1 MIISFIAIPGS
12 GKSTQIDKLIDSDR
26 LKDIISISIPSLYN
40 RRRFNIMQYLTE
52 QEKEVINDVKAES
65 TLSRK
70 QGFLAPIVLDEIMF
84 RLALRLNGMGKTV
97 VIDGGPRGV
106 SQAELF
112 LKMIGQDNLEM
123 YKIVELYFEN
133 NESEQSRDRQ
143 YVRTVSNKN
152 LSIADAISKII
163 KIPNKISVYLND
175 TRPGVR
181 YMEKRGIKVGRFEA
195 TDTVENIH
203 SGILDFLLS

>member
-12 GKSTQIDKLIDSDR
+12 GKSTQIDKLIDSDK

-40 RRRFNIMQYLTE
+40 RRRFDIMQYLTE
-52 QEKEVINDVKAES
+52 KEKEVINDVKTES
-65 TLSRK
+65 AFSRK

-84 RLALRLNGMGKTV
+84 RLALRLNDMGKTV
-97 VIDGGPRGV
+97 VIDGGPRGI
-106 SQAELF
+106 SQAEMF
-112 LKMIGQDNLEM
+112 LRMIGPDDLEN
-123 YKIVELYFEN
+123 YKVVELYFKE

-143 YVRTVSNKN
+143 YIRTVNNKN
-152 LSIADAISKII
+152 LSISDAISKIM
-163 KIPNKISVYLND
+163 KIQNKISVYLND

-181 YMEKRGIKVGRFEA
+181 YMEKKGIKVGRFEA

-203 SGILDFLLS
+203 SCILDFLLS